1 MDRRTFLWTMAGS
14 LLAAPFAVEGQQATR
29 VPRIGV
35 LVPVEPD
42 DPKEPNVKAFRRA
55 LRDLGYVDGHN
66 VAVEYRYAHGKSEL
80 YAELASQLVRLNVDV
95 MVVGSDRPV
104 LAAKQVTQTIPIVGV
119 GMGIDPVRE
128 GIVSSLA
135 QPGGNVTGLTFA
147 TGGRI
152 VGKYLQLLKEAAPG
166 IRHVGYLRD
175 ADTPTYATFLADAQA
190 AGHEMGLQVRPLDV
204 MTLNEVEK
212 ALTQMG
218 RERGGSLIVTGGLFT
233 MSVASDITKLAAKHR
248 LPAIY
253 GVRTF
258 MDSGGLMSH
267 NPSLSDLWR
276 RGAIYADKILKGAKP
291 ADLPVEQP
299 TKFELV
305 INLKTAK
312 ALGLTIP
319 PSLLQRA
326 DQVIE

>member
-1 MDRRTFLWTMAGS
+1 MERRTFLGVIAAW
-14 LLAAPFAVEGQQATR
+14 LLAAPLVAEAQSPGK

-42 DPKEPNVKAFRRA
+42 DPKEPNVSAFRQA
-55 LRDLGYVDGHN
+55 LRDLGYVQGQN
-66 VAVEYRYAHGKSEL
+66 IAVDYEYARGRSEL

-119 GMGIDPVRE
+119 GMGYDPVRE

-147 TGGRI
+147 TGGKI
-152 VGKYLQLLKEAAPG
+152 VGKFLQLLKEAAPG

-175 ADTPTYATFLADAQA
+175 ADTPAYATFLADAQA
-190 AGHEMGLQVRPLDV
+190 AGQDMGLQVRPLDV

-212 ALTQMG
+212 ALAQMSK
-218 RERGGSLIVTGGLFT
+218 ERGGALIVTGGLFT
-233 MSVASDITKLAAKHR
+233 MSAASDITRLAAKHR

-253 GVRTF
+253 GARAF
-258 MDSGGLMSH
+258 MASGGLMSH
-267 NPSLSDLWR
+267 SPSLPDLWR
-276 RGAIYADKILKGAKP
+276 CGAIYADKVLRGAKP

-319 PSLLQRA
+319 PSLLLRA
-326 DQVIE
+326 DEVIQ